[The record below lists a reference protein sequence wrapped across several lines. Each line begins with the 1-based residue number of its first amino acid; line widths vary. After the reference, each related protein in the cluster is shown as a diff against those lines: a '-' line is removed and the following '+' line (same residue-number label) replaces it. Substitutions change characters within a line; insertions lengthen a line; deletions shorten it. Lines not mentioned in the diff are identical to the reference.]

1 MITELRRYRIKPG
14 RMESWLSFF
23 AEAAR
28 EQVGHGLRME
38 YAGVDAETDTFVW
51 LRSFADEPDRKALND
66 AFYGSDWW
74 NEREDAAMSHVIEYD
89 VTFLDAA
96 LIRDG
101 GQVVRTSWP
110 AAGDRAGSTGDSPP
124 DGWTS
129 STRRTYVPER

>member
-1 MITELRRYRIKPG
+1 
-14 RMESWLSFF
+14 
-23 AEAAR
+23 
-28 EQVGHGLRME
+28 
-38 YAGVDAETDTFVW
+38 
-51 LRSFADEPDRKALND
+51 
-66 AFYGSDWW
+66 
-74 NEREDAAMSHVIEYD
+74 MSHVIEYD